1 MATRTIETKVY
12 TIDVHPHPDK
22 VFDWIRNNWFDL
34 HDFDG
39 RELVNSLKWIAKE
52 LGCEVDYCISA
63 YPDRSDFISF
73 EEFQAE
79 DLEAFRRENEK
90 RFDHWHYVIV
100 EALAN
105 ETPEDILHDFY
116 NQCEC
121 LYSGENLEDLCFIN
135 GYEFEEDGSFYC

>member
-39 RELVNSLKWIAKE
+39 QELVSSLKWIAKE
-52 LGCEVDYCISA
+52 LGCKVNYCISA

-73 EEFQAE
+73 KGFQAE

-90 RFDHWHYVIV
+90 RFDHWDYVIV

-116 NQCEC
+116 NQCEY